1 MTKTD
6 EAAVLSSPNTFLAR
20 GTRSFVTLRALTFK
34 MTATFEAD
42 GSTTS
47 SGGAAKEAASK
58 STLLLSVV
66 VEEVEGVVVGGGTAK
81 LNEYATDRTAASVVK
96 TTGRLLILMF
106 GLVLMNYEYYD
117 RER

>member
-1 MTKTD
+1 M
-6 EAAVLSSPNTFLAR
+6 
-20 GTRSFVTLRALTFK
+20 TLRALTFK

-47 SGGAAKEAASK
+47 SGGAAKGAASK
-58 STLLLSVV
+58 SSLLLLSVV

-81 LNEYATDRTAASVVK
+81 LNEYATGRTAASVVK
-96 TTGRLLILMF
+96 TAGRLLILMF
-106 GLVLMNYEYYD
+106 GLILMNYEYD